1 MDIILLRK
9 NRSKSSH
16 LTINKSIVVSLGALV
31 FIALPVATLSLGYY
45 WANSTVAQA
54 PTSEEVVGQVLA
66 DQRQELDAVIEST
79 KHSMTALSVRM
90 AELQAHAIRLD
101 ALGKRLIEL
110 NKLDERE
117 FDFGNPPAVGG
128 PEGSAVMEEMPLSD
142 FLEALDAL
150 SRQLDERGAQLTIME
165 DIFMHENLRSETIPS
180 GRPVES
186 GWLSSGFGRRTD
198 PFSGKLAY
206 HEGVD
211 FAGKTGTGVIAAA
224 SGVVTWSG
232 ERYGYG
238 RMVEIDHGNGYVT
251 RYAHNKENKVEVGE
265 IIEKGQI
272 LALMGSS
279 GWSTGPHVHYEVLR
293 NGKPVDP
300 KRYIYR

>member
-1 MDIILLRK
+1 M
-9 NRSKSSH
+9 
-16 LTINKSIVVSLGALV
+16 
-31 FIALPVATLSLGYY
+31 LSLGYY

-79 KHSMTALSVRM
+79 KHSMTALSVRL
-90 AELQAHAIRLD
+90 AELQAQAIRLD
-101 ALGKRLIEL
+101 ALGERLIEL
-110 NKLDERE
+110 NKLNARE

-128 PEGSAVMEEMPLSD
+128 PEGSVVMEEMAVGD

-150 SRQLDERGAQLTIME
+150 SRQLDERATQLTIME

-265 IIEKGQI
+265 IIEKGQV

-279 GWSTGPHVHYEVLR
+279 GRSTGPHVHYEVLR